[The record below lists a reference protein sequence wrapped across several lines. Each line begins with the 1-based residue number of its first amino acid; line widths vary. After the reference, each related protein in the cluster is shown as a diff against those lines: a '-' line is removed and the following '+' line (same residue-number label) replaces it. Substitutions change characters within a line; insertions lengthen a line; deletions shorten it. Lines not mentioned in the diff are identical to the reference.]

1 MFLWTKNSI
10 YITLIKC
17 ATVENKFCWPVEK
30 KVDTTV
36 LRKYQIKAIER
47 VGVGKE
53 GLQSALY
60 FSCC

>member
-1 MFLWTKNSI
+1 MFPWTKNSI

-30 KVDTTV
+30 KVDTIV
-36 LRKYQIKAIER
+36 LRKHQTKAIER
-47 VGVGKE
+47 VVVWNV